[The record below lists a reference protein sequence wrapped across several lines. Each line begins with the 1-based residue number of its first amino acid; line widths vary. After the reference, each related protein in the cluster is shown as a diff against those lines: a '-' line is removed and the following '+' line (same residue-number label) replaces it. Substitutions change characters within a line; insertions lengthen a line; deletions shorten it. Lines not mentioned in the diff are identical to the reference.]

1 LRVYAMRWSM
11 SCIYR
16 PNRLGGCYNQFSI
29 TTRLSG
35 EAIFSII
42 GATGGDR
49 DDTDGFEGDNP
60 NIILVDRVRLNLNT
74 SFTGQDL
81 LITGLQANNFGGDLT
96 GAGSVQNSLFPGASL
111 LSEGMTKLSFEPQ
124 FPRFNPQDISSSI
137 APNDIQL
144 YKLLYI
150 FPSGLRN
157 ITLFAGTAAEVSDA
171 FPAIIPFSSEGQG
184 AISRFATL
192 NPVLRVSGGTT
203 QNGLASAVG
212 FIWGISDQI
221 DLRALYGSVNAAIP
235 NQGDTNVL
243 GAGFFSGS
251 SVAAAQLTVKPTDT
265 IDIGLN

>member
-1 LRVYAMRWSM
+1 MGQVISVSQLSDVQPNDWAFEALQSLVERYG
-11 SCIYR
+11 CIAGYPDGTFR
-16 PNRLGGCYNQFSI
+16 GKRAKIISSLSQPDLVEKRFS
-29 TTRLSG
+29 
-35 EAIFSII
+35 
-42 GATGGDR
+42 
-49 DDTDGFEGDNP
+49 
-60 NIILVDRVRLNLNT
+60 
-74 SFTGQDL
+74 Q
-81 LITGLQANNFGGDLT
+81 
-96 GAGSVQNSLFPGASL
+96 
-111 LSEGMTKLSFEPQ
+111 LSEPLAETE
-124 FPRFNPQDISSSI
+124 
-137 APNDIQL
+137 
-144 YKLLYI
+144 LYI

-157 ITLFAGTAAEVSDA
+157 VTLFAGTAAEVSDA

-221 DLRALYGSVNAAIP
+221 DLRALYGSVNAALP

-265 IDIGLN
+265 IDIGLNYAHSYHDLNIPNQHLSCLLEVIPSLSSTKSDRVTFVQFLNLFFSAKAALLSGLLSQLHSIADSCSRS